1 MKYLSTIFEKVILF
15 SLHKSKG
22 GLEYFIGVQ
31 NKEIQFDWFF
41 YMSQKFFLTNTTNHQ
56 SYLIINI
63 PKFGNFWDVT
73 M

>member
-1 MKYLSTIFEKVILF
+1 MKYLSTIFKKVILF

-22 GLEYFIGVQ
+22 GSEYFIGVQ
-31 NKEIQFDWFF
+31 NKEIQFDWVF
-41 YMSQKFFLTNTTNHQ
+41 YMSQTFFLQTQQITK